1 MRAREDVRREQN
13 PNHMASQEPISF
25 HRFWSVDPK
34 AVYNDWFAEVDKI
47 LPLAGTSKHTEL

>member
-1 MRAREDVRREQN
+1 L
-13 PNHMASQEPISF
+13 ASQEPISF